1 MRSRDTLCDN
11 HGNALQTSY
20 MYLAQNLVFM
30 MEVKRRQSITN
41 SAAKIGVDQLKPE
54 QMRALEAILSGKDT
68 FVSLPTGY
76 GKSII
81 FAALPLAFD
90 ELKGILFWSQFQSS

>member
-1 MRSRDTLCDN
+1 
-11 HGNALQTSY
+11 
-20 MYLAQNLVFM
+20 
-30 MEVKRRQSITN
+30 MEAHIKRKEAIIDSGR
-41 SAAKIGVDQLKPE
+41 AIGIEQLKPE
-54 QMRALEAILSGKDT
+54 QMRALDAILSGKDI

-90 ELKGILFWSQFQSS
+90 KFKGTS

>member
-1 MRSRDTLCDN
+1 MHSAMHC
-11 HGNALQTSY
+11 GVE
-20 MYLAQNLVFM
+20 LATFM

-41 SAAKIGVDQLKPE
+41 SAATIGVDQLKPE
-54 QMRALEAILSGKDT
+54 QMRALEAILCGKDT

-90 ELKGILFWSQFQSS
+90 EFKGILFGLLSMTAYC